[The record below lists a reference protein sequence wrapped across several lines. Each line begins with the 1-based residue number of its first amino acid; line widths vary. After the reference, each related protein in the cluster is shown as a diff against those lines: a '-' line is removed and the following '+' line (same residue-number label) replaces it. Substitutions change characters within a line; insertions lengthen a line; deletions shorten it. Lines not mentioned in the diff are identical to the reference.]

1 MTRTK
6 SPLSLRT
13 ELTVNFALVAAT
25 ALSLAVAS
33 VLLLYGVLDPTYAAV
48 YISVLVAA
56 DVVVLVAYA
65 AYQVEKVV
73 LRPLRDVVAGAEA
86 IAAGDL
92 ARRLVPGET
101 REMQNLATSVN
112 RMTDRL
118 LEEREHLVRAEKLAS
133 VGRLAAGIAHEIGN
147 PLGAI
152 NGYVHVLGKAP
163 PGNTAARDALTGLER
178 EAGRIDR
185 IIRGLLDYA
194 RAKPRNSTLVDL
206 NELAR
211 TVTDLLA
218 AQGVLRRVQLQLS
231 PASEPVFVAGDRHDL
246 EQALVNLLLNAVE
259 AMDGSGELSLILRR
273 TTRAD
278 LLAGARRTTDAG
290 EQPRNLPKARTARW
304 LEASAVDDLV
314 MVAVIDSGPGI
325 PSANVERVFEPFF
338 TTKEPGKGTG
348 LGLAIV
354 ARSIEN
360 SGGIIWVSP
369 SREGG
374 AAFRMLFPLGA
385 ARPSRPVLRADGS
398 VVAAGPVAVS

>member
-290 EQPRNLPKARTARW
+290 EQPRNLPKARTLRW